1 MQPFLTK
8 KVKIMKTRT
17 KIAIAYVVGGILFFI
32 FNRKKGTG
40 VISSALWPVA
50 LAQKLIRKVQ

>member
-1 MQPFLTK
+1 
-8 KVKIMKTRT
+8 MKTRT